1 MALMLDEEMDEN
13 VTTIKVIGVGG
24 GGGNAVNRM
33 GVSGLS
39 GVEFVAMNT
48 DQQALL
54 NSKAT
59 QKVQLGAKLTKGRG
73 AGADPEIGQRA
84 AEESKDEIANAL
96 KGSQMVFIT
105 AGMGGGTGTGAAPV
119 VAETAHDLGI
129 LTVGIVTKPFSFEG
143 KRKMG
148 LAEQGIANLLMHVD
162 SLIVIPNERLKM
174 ISQEKITLMNAFQA
188 ADNVLRQG
196 VESIS
201 ALINVPAFI
210 NLDFADVR
218 SIMKDAGYAHMGVGS
233 AKGAGKAENAAK
245 AAISSPL
252 LETSIAGAHGV
263 IINITSSPDIG
274 LEDVETAAGLIT
286 QSAHPDAN
294 IIWGTAFDE
303 NLSDEMR
310 VTVVATGFDNKAAEA
325 AAQKLVEE
333 YGLVVDPAAVVR
345 EIGVGLQQRVEIL
358 KTLYRGAD
366 ILILDEPTAV
376 LTPQE
381 TDELFA
387 VIRRVVRELGMTVII
402 ITHKLYEVMAISDR
416 VGVMRKGRLIGV
428 ENTCNVDEKKLASMM
443 VGRPVLYDRLE
454 KTGEAGAE
462 QIRVSGLTV
471 CDDRGLVAVDGLSLS
486 VRAGEVLGIA
496 AIEGNGQSELLEAI
510 TGMRR
515 VERGTVEV
523 CGQNVTGKT
532 AGEIRKVGLSHIPED
547 RLATGVS
554 RSASVTDNLLMG
566 KQRDKAFSG
575 FAFHQRR
582 SSIERYAEEV
592 YERFD
597 IRGAGIDTAVGSMSG
612 GNMQKVVV
620 AREFS
625 FDSPVLIIAQ
635 PTRGVDVGAIEFIH
649 TRIIEKRNAGC
660 AILLCSADLD
670 EVFRLSDRIIT
681 MYEGRNA
688 GEFRTSDI
696 TKEEIGWYMTGHR
709 EGKEAAKT

>member
-1 MALMLDEEMDEN
+1 MSAIIE
-13 VTTIKVIGVGG
+13 
-24 GGGNAVNRM
+24 ARH
-33 GVSGLS
+33 
-39 GVEFVAMNT
+39 
-48 DQQALL
+48 
-54 NSKAT
+54 
-59 QKVQLGAKLTKGRG
+59 LTKRFGTFTANNDINLSVQEGEVRAIIGENG
-73 AGADPEIGQRA
+73 AG
-84 AEESKDEIANAL
+84 K
-96 KGSQMVFIT
+96 T
-105 AGMGGGTGTGAAPV
+105 
-119 VAETAHDLGI
+119 
-129 LTVGIVTKPFSFEG
+129 
-143 KRKMG
+143 
-148 LAEQGIANLLMHVD
+148 
-162 SLIVIPNERLKM
+162 
-174 ISQEKITLMNAFQA
+174 TLMNMLYGILQPTEGELLFKGQPVQFHSPKDAIEAGIGMVHQHFKLSPSLTVYE
-188 ADNVLRQG
+188 NIVLG
-196 VESIS
+196 IETNKKLKIG
-201 ALINVPAFI
+201 NKEI
-210 NLDFADVR
+210 NL
-218 SIMKDAGYAHMGVGS
+218 
-233 AKGAGKAENAAK
+233 
-245 AAISSPL
+245 PL
-252 LETSIAGAHGV
+252 I
-263 IINITSSPDIG
+263 
-274 LEDVETAAGLIT
+274 
-286 QSAHPDAN
+286 
-294 IIWGTAFDE
+294 
-303 NLSDEMR
+303 
-310 VTVVATGFDNKAAEA
+310 DNKRERKVVEDLI
-325 AAQKLVEE
+325 QKYNFSLNPDDKIRD
-333 YGLVVDPAAVVR
+333 LS
-345 EIGVGLQQRVEIL
+345 IGARQRVEIL
-358 KTLYRGAD
+358 KMLYRQVKV
-366 ILILDEPTAV
+366 LILDEPTAV
-376 LTPQE
+376 LIPQE
-381 TDELFA
+381 VEELIA
-387 VIRRVVRELGMTVII
+387 KIHDLKRMGQTVII
-402 ITHKLYEVMAISDR
+402 ITHKLNEVKACADTIS
-416 VGVMRKGRLIGV
+416 VMRRGQLIDTIV
-428 ENTCNVDEKKLASMM
+428 NDDAATTEKLAEMM

-462 QIRVSGLTV
+462 QIAVHDLTV

-681 MYEGRNA
+681 MYEGRIT

-709 EGKEAAKT
+709 EGKEAAKA

>member
-1 MALMLDEEMDEN
+1 
-13 VTTIKVIGVGG
+13 
-24 GGGNAVNRM
+24 M
-33 GVSGLS
+33 GMI
-39 GVEFVAMNT
+39 F
-48 DQQALL
+48 QQ
-54 NSKAT
+54 
-59 QKVQLGAKLTKGRG
+59 
-73 AGADPEIGQRA
+73 
-84 AEESKDEIANAL
+84 
-96 KGSQMVFIT
+96 F
-105 AGMGGGTGTGAAPV
+105 
-119 VAETAHDLGI
+119 
-129 LTVGIVTKPFSFEG
+129 
-143 KRKMG
+143 
-148 LAEQGIANLLMHVD
+148 NLLMQRTALQNICFPMEIAGTKKEQAIARARELLKLVD
-162 SLIVIPNERLKM
+162 MENKEDAYP
-174 ISQEKITLMNAFQA
+174 SQLSGGQKQRVAIARALATNPK
-188 ADNVLRQG
+188 VLLCD
-196 VESIS
+196 EATS
-201 ALINVPAFI
+201 ALDPKTTRAIL
-210 NLDFADVR
+210 NLL
-218 SIMKDAGYAHMGVGS
+218 KD
-233 AKGAGKAENAAK
+233 
-245 AAISSPL
+245 ISK
-252 LETSIAGAHGV
+252 
-263 IINITSSPDIG
+263 
-274 LEDVETAAGLIT
+274 
-286 QSAHPDAN
+286 
-294 IIWGTAFDE
+294 
-303 NLSDEMR
+303 R
-310 VTVVATGFDNKAAEA
+310 
-325 AAQKLVEE
+325 
-333 YGLVVDPAAVVR
+333 
-345 EIGVGLQQRVEIL
+345 
-358 KTLYRGAD
+358 
-366 ILILDEPTAV
+366 
-376 LTPQE
+376 
-381 TDELFA
+381 
-387 VIRRVVRELGMTVII
+387 LGITVII

-428 ENTCNVDEKKLASMM
+428 ENTCDVDEKKLASMM

-462 QIRVSGLTV
+462 QIAVHDLTV

-575 FAFHQRR
+575 FAFHQRH

-592 YERFD
+592 YQRFD

-681 MYEGRNA
+681 MYEGRIT